1 MSKAIKDMIIT
12 ALRDRVGE
20 NRDMLVVDSSKMDA
34 FSQNKMRLKLQEQGI
49 TMLGVKNALAR
60 KALNDAGVSS
70 LDPYLKGP
78 SSLVFG
84 SSDMVALTKI
94 MAKWAK
100 DQPKLE
106 LKGGSL
112 DGQSLDSAGVQA
124 LSKSPGREE
133 LLGRVLMLIRSPGG
147 KVAGALLGAGGKV
160 AGQIKSIADK
170 EGEAAEPAAG

>member
-1 MSKAIKDMIIT
+1 MSKAIKEMIISSVRER
-12 ALRDRVGE
+12 LGE
-20 NRDMLVVDSSKMDA
+20 HRDMLVVDSSKVDA
-34 FSQNKMRLKLQEQGI
+34 FGQNKMRLKLQEQGI

-60 KALNDAGVSS
+60 KALNDAGITT
-70 LDPYLKGP
+70 LDPYLQGP

-84 SSDMVALTKI
+84 GPDVVALAKI

-100 DQPKLE
+100 DIPKLE
-106 LKGGSL
+106 IKGGSVE
-112 DGQSLDSAGVQA
+112 GQSLDSAGVDA

-147 KVAGALLGAGGKV
+147 TVAGALLGAGGKV
-160 AGQIKSIADK
+160 AGQIKTIADK

>member
-12 ALRDRVGE
+12 ALRDRLGE

-49 TMLGVKNALAR
+49 TMVGVKNALAR
-60 KALNDAGVSS
+60 KALNDVGVTS
-70 LDPYLKGP
+70 LDAYLKGP

-100 DQPKLE
+100 DQPKLNI
-106 LKGGSL
+106 KGGSL
-112 DGQSLDSAGVQA
+112 DGQSLD
-124 LSKSPGREE
+124 
-133 LLGRVLMLIRSPGG
+133 
-147 KVAGALLGAGGKV
+147 
-160 AGQIKSIADK
+160 
-170 EGEAAEPAAG
+170 